1 MQFVCN
7 SLQAFRFCSTAAP
20 RVIPISQVPRHFGNS
35 GYPCAVELIISI
47 SHVFSIFFYVSIFLS
62 RFLLLFEHFLHYD
75 LACLLFLKFT
85 SV

>member
-1 MQFVCN
+1 MTFAFVMLIYSLQQHVLQFVCN

-47 SHVFSIFFYVSIFLS
+47 SHVFSIFFLRFYIFVT
-62 RFLLLFEHFLHYD
+62 FF
-75 LACLLFLKFT
+75 
-85 SV
+85 